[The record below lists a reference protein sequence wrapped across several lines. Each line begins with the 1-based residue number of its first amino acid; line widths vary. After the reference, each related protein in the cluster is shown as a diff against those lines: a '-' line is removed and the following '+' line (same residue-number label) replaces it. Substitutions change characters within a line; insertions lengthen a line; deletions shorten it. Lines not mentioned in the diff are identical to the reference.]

1 MNNDELIEQV
11 ESFLLD
17 NYSITNENYNRFHLE
32 IEKFVEDFVSNYN
45 FEEGELDYEYFGD
58 TNVVD
63 VYIRYLRQKID
74 EKYGIHLIS
83 TVRGVGYIIKD

>member
-1 MNNDELIEQV
+1 MYICKKNNKVLFMNDELIEQV

-32 IEKFVEDFVSNYN
+32 IEKFVEEFVRDYN

-58 TNVVD
+58 LLCS
-63 VYIRYLRQKID
+63 YA
-74 EKYGIHLIS
+74 EKKLKSLTIL
-83 TVRGVGYIIKD
+83 

>member
-1 MNNDELIEQV
+1 MISCIFAKNNKVLFMNNDELIEQV

-45 FEEGELDYEYFGD
+45 FDEDEPDYEYFGD
-58 TNVVD
+58 LLCSYT
-63 VYIRYLRQKID
+63 
-74 EKYGIHLIS
+74 EKKLKSLTIL
-83 TVRGVGYIIKD
+83 

>member
-45 FEEGELDYEYFGD
+45 FDEDEPDYEYFGD
-58 TNVVD
+58 LLCSYV
-63 VYIRYLRQKID
+63 
-74 EKYGIHLIS
+74 EKKLKSLTIL
-83 TVRGVGYIIKD
+83 

>member
-1 MNNDELIEQV
+1 MNDELIEQV

-32 IEKFVEDFVSNYN
+32 IEKFVEEFVRDYN

-58 TNVVD
+58 LLCSYV
-63 VYIRYLRQKID
+63 
-74 EKYGIHLIS
+74 EKKLKSLTIL
-83 TVRGVGYIIKD
+83 

>member
-1 MNNDELIEQV
+1 MINKKHYLNNDELTEQV

-32 IEKFVEDFVSNYN
+32 IEKFVEEFVSDYN

-58 TNVVD
+58 LLCS
-63 VYIRYLRQKID
+63 YA
-74 EKYGIHLIS
+74 EKKLKSLTIL
-83 TVRGVGYIIKD
+83 

>member
-1 MNNDELIEQV
+1 MINKKHDLNNDELIEQV

-45 FEEGELDYEYFGD
+45 FDEDEPDYEYFGD
-58 TNVVD
+58 LLCS
-63 VYIRYLRQKID
+63 YA
-74 EKYGIHLIS
+74 EKKLKSLTIL
-83 TVRGVGYIIKD
+83 

>member
-1 MNNDELIEQV
+1 MYICKKNNKVLFMNDELIEQV

-45 FEEGELDYEYFGD
+45 FNDGELDYEYFGD
-58 TNVVD
+58 LLCSYV
-63 VYIRYLRQKID
+63 
-74 EKYGIHLIS
+74 EKKLKSLTIL
-83 TVRGVGYIIKD
+83 